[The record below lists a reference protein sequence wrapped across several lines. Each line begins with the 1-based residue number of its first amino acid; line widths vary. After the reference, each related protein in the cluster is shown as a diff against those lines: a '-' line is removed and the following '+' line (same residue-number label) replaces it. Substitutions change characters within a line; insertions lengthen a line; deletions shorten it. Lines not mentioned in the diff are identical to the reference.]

1 MALRPTYQT
10 IDHTGDIGII
20 VRAATLPALFE
31 AAALA
36 LFDILVDP
44 DTVRADNP
52 QPVEVSGEGTEE
64 LMVRWL
70 AELLFLF
77 DARRVVFGR
86 FEVEEIHPERLRAR
100 AWGEPFDED
109 RHVARTELKA
119 VTYHGLLVSEDQDGW
134 SARIIFDV

>member
-1 MALRPTYQT
+1 MGLRPTYQT

-44 DTVRADNP
+44 DTVRAESP
-52 QPVEVSGEGTEE
+52 QPVEVSGEGREE

-86 FEVEEIHPERLRAR
+86 FEVEEIHPDLLRAR

-109 RHVARTELKA
+109 RHVVRTELKA
-119 VTYHGLLVSEDQDGW
+119 VTYHGLLVSEDRDGW